1 MTTLRQDDTLEALM
15 NAMTPERAR
24 AFLLERARTAK
35 LATVRAD
42 GRPHVAPVWFAL
54 DGDDLLFTTWHT
66 TVKAANLRR
75 DPRVSLCIDDE
86 APPFAFVIV
95 EGMAS
100 LSEDLD
106 ELRVWATR
114 IAGRYMGAEQAE
126 AFGQRNGVPGE
137 ILVRVRPSRI
147 IGQDD
152 VSG

>member
-1 MTTLRQDDTLEALM
+1 M